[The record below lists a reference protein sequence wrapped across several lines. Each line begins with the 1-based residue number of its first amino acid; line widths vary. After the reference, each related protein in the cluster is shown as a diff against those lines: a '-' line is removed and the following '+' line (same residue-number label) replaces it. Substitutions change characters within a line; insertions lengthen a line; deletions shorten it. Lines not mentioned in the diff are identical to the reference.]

1 MSFTFPI
8 YASVDTKDIKETSD
22 DKQTID
28 EYNNIINQFCNYL
41 ADHAEDI
48 KHVETQQPKAQQPV
62 KQEDPKFDITI
73 KTDDKTDIYKTEI
86 KRVSAKLMRLK
97 HENKNLKNKMMKIR
111 DEYWKV
117 KDRVKELEQDQ
128 EEEYEDVEEN
138 KGCKYYNYFMAL
150 LVMVFYSGLFY
161 YNTIYNKTA

>member
-8 YASVDTKDIKETSD
+8 YASVDTKDKETNE

-48 KHVETQQPKAQQPV
+48 KQIETQQSKAQQSV

-128 EEEYEDVEEN
+128 DEEQEEN
-138 KGCKYYNYFMAL
+138 KSCNYYKYFMTL
-150 LVMVFYSGLFY
+150 LIMVFYGGLFY
-161 YNTIYNKTA
+161 YNTIYDKTA

>member
-8 YASVDTKDIKETSD
+8 YASVDTKDKETNE

-48 KHVETQQPKAQQPV
+48 KQIETQQSKTQQSV

-117 KDRVKELEQDQ
+117 KDRVKELEQDEQ
-128 EEEYEDVEEN
+128 EEN
-138 KGCKYYNYFMAL
+138 KSCNYYKYFMTL
-150 LVMVFYSGLFY
+150 LIMVFYGGIFY
-161 YNTIYNKTA
+161 YNTIYDKTA

>member
-8 YASVDTKDIKETSD
+8 YASVDTKDKETNE

-48 KHVETQQPKAQQPV
+48 KQIETQQSKAQQSI

-111 DEYWKV
+111 NEYWKV
-117 KDRVKELEQDQ
+117 KDRVKELEQDED
-128 EEEYEDVEEN
+128 EEQEEN
-138 KGCKYYNYFMAL
+138 KSCNYYKYFMTL
-150 LVMVFYSGLFY
+150 LIMVFYGGLFY
-161 YNTIYNKTA
+161 YNTIYDKTA